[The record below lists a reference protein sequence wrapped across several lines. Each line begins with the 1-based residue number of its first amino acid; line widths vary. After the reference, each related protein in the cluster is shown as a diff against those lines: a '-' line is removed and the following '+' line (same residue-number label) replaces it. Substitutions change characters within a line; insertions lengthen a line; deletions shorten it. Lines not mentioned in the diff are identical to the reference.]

1 MDDSERSG
9 EKPEGDTQG
18 SGDAPE
24 GDPQPR
30 KATRHPRRRRLLR
43 IVGLLAAVVFLWLAL
58 SLGPALTAPGTDPID
73 ARVAE
78 WARSNGMSFVVDA
91 LEQVQYAM
99 FPPRVGGT
107 VQGGIPD
114 ASPIVGEL
122 APGESGSPSSAP
134 SVPPE
139 SPSPSAPPSPS
150 LAPTASPS
158 PTPFPAPDPI
168 QPMVSPALPG
178 EGVWKTLVLLHGQP
192 AIRVAY
198 LRPDAQ
204 HTSYLVAVAWMDQNL
219 VSMVQHPGFLQ
230 PGGTGWSQPDEVP
243 ASQRDALLATFN
255 SGFRLADANG
265 GYWQDGKT
273 AAPLRDGAA
282 SMVFYK
288 DGHVDVVKWSA
299 SMLGPDVTAVRQ
311 SLVLLV
317 DNGAITPA
325 VTSRSQAAWG
335 LTFTGAASVWR
346 TAVGVRADGSLV
358 FVVGPAMD
366 VQTLAKI
373 VLAAGA
379 VRAMQLDINYSWTN
393 FMTYSHPSHGVAVP
407 HMINSDARP
416 NPYRYLYPSSRDF
429 VAVMAR

>member
-1 MDDSERSG
+1 M
-9 EKPEGDTQG
+9 
-18 SGDAPE
+18 
-24 GDPQPR
+24 
-30 KATRHPRRRRLLR
+30 
-43 IVGLLAAVVFLWLAL
+43 VAAVAVLWVVF
-58 SLGPALTAPGTDPID
+58 SLGGALTAPGTDPID

-78 WARSNGMSFVVDA
+78 WARSNGMSFVVDT
-91 LEQVQYAM
+91 LEQVQYAL

-114 ASPIVGEL
+114 ASPIVGDVG
-122 APGESGSPSSAP
+122 PGDSGSPSASSSRAP
-134 SVPPE
+134 SEP
-139 SPSPSAPPSPS
+139 SLGPSPSVSANPSASPS
-150 LAPTASPS
+150 LGPSPS

-168 QPMVSPALPG
+168 QPMVSPPLPG

-219 VSMVQHPGFLQ
+219 VSMVLHPGYLQ

-243 ASQRDALLATFN
+243 VSQRDALLATFN
-255 SGFRLADANG
+255 SGFRLADSNG

-429 VAVMAR
+429 VAVMARS